1 MPRMTSSTEKHA
13 NQSTQ
18 VPLVVACSW
27 ALASDLLSLLR
38 GEQVISCE
46 CMDALSMCAAV
57 TGCLR
62 RQMLLH
68 ILHWETGSSHRGGQD
83 PEVM

>member
-27 ALASDLLSLLR
+27 ALASDLLSLLQ

-57 TGCLR
+57 TGALEDRCSYTFF
-62 RQMLLH
+62 
-68 ILHWETGSSHRGGQD
+68 TGKQEA
-83 PEVM
+83 PTEVVRTLK